1 MEQKTGINFRTA
13 NVGSVEAHN
22 ERSQEYLDGVKK
34 SGRDFY
40 FFPDLT
46 HLNKSVVN
54 PKYENMTCKEIFEK
68 QQELYIQKFHQKPNL
83 KDRVVKNKKTGKE
96 RVISGWSPIREGV
109 APIKEDT
116 KLEDFAPFIKW
127 CEDNGLCIIRID
139 LHFDEGHEALKGLR
153 SFNRHAHIVVDW
165 IDWDTGKTIKLDE
178 MKMSEA
184 QDVIAASLGMERGEK
199 KAETGK
205 KHLNPSEFREM
216 KAKETALK
224 LEEENECLKEENR
237 KLKKDND
244 ILREA
249 NTGISAKYLDSWRY
263 KNRAI
268 KAEAALEAEKS
279 ARIEDKNKSDQLAVK
294 LQKELENEKKQL
306 VTERKTRFDK
316 EKEYKDEIERLK
328 GVIRQKNSR
337 IKELTVGKETSQDMN
352 LTKGFKR

>member
-1 MEQKTGINFRTA
+1 MEEKTGIHFKPA

-22 ERSQEYLDGVKK
+22 ERSQEYLDGVKR
-34 SGRDFY
+34 SGREFY

-68 QQELYIQKFHQKPNL
+68 QQELYIQKFKQKPNL

-127 CEDNGLCIIRID
+127 CEDNGLSIIRID
-139 LHFDEGHEALKGLR
+139 LHFDEGYETIKGLR

-165 IDWDTGKTIKLDE
+165 LDWETGKTIKLDE
-178 MKMSEA
+178 AKMSEA
-184 QDVIAASLGMERGEK
+184 QDIIAASLGMERGEK

-205 KHLNPSEFREM
+205 THLSPSEYREKVAEE
-216 KAKETALK
+216 KAAE
-224 LEEENECLKEENR
+224 LEEENQALKEENR
-237 KLKKDND
+237 KLK
-244 ILREA
+244 EE
-249 NTGISAKYLDSWRY
+249 NTGLMAKIQDTWVY
-263 KNRAI
+263 KGQAQELKRTLESERASHSQDI
-268 KAEAALEAEKS
+268 AELNQRIAELMKELEDEKLAS
-279 ARIEDKNKSDQLAVK
+279 ARIRKSLLSK
-294 LQKELENEKKQL
+294 I
-306 VTERKTRFDK
+306 
-316 EKEYKDEIERLK
+316 DE
-328 GVIRQKNSR
+328 QKNEIDSLKSTIGKKNR
-337 IKELTVGKETSQDMN
+337 QIQELTRGKETSQDMN